1 MTPVLLAIIGTVC
14 ATYASLGAALKST
27 GNTRRL
33 AHLSL
38 SLPLVALASWVY
50 RSSSSSLGLLGY
62 AQQQRDLLSL
72 TLQYDQPEKG
82 LAVLETPLYLAH
94 PYQET
99 ILGALVVLATVT
111 LVSVLVQK
119 TSKLKGLMALLS
131 GAWITLW
138 LVWFGTHQSIPW
150 SSHNGESATREFLK
164 LSQFDWQ
171 RVTQFTVPEPWYY
184 SSQLLPLIALSLVS
198 AFYLLYS
205 SLNQSNQEAST
216 KQQGGWH
223 QYVFNIGAILCVAAT
238 LWSSLTLGFS
248 GSSSELSLWISTLL
262 VGSAGATCLPNI
274 QRGTVA
280 MLASLA
286 LVSTLL

>member
-1 MTPVLLAIIGTVC
+1 
-14 ATYASLGAALKST
+14 
-27 GNTRRL
+27 
-33 AHLSL
+33 
-38 SLPLVALASWVY
+38 
-50 RSSSSSLGLLGY
+50 LGLLGY
-62 AQQQRDLLSL
+62 AQSQGDLLSL

-82 LAVLETPLYLAH
+82 LAVLETPLYLGH

-99 ILGALVVLATVT
+99 ILGALIVLATVT

-119 TSKLKGLMALLS
+119 TSKLKSLLTLLS
-131 GAWITLW
+131 GSWIMLW
-138 LVWFGTHQSIPW
+138 LLWFGTHQIMPW

-171 RVTQFTVPEPWYY
+171 RVAQFTVPEPWFY
-184 SSQLLPLIALSLVS
+184 SSQLLPLISLSLVS

-205 SLNQSNQEAST
+205 SLNRSDVEVSANQGVW
-216 KQQGGWH
+216 Q

-248 GSSSELSLWISTLL
+248 GSSSELSLWISTVL